1 MRAQALVL
9 KDRRFDDWHQRVS
22 GRWSIEDL
30 RADPR
35 YREDW
40 ISFDCLAWDQEQR
53 IMFMGLTAIN
63 NDIFW
68 TFDPATDA
76 FMSLNFGRIGDRF
89 DAKFHRSLVQ
99 DDDGSY
105 VAATAMLHDMD
116 QQRQARGGKLVR
128 YRPDTDVYDLLDV
141 PVPSMY
147 IQSIV
152 LDRERRLVFG
162 FTYPAEYMFV
172 HDLKTGESRT
182 VAYIGNS
189 RMVCQ
194 AHCAVFDR
202 RGRLWGTWGENRAFE
217 DEPGR
222 WPIRFFRYD
231 PDADDFEWFS
241 HGPPKAHPGDA
252 GNLDHMLLADD
263 GFIYLGG
270 VAGGLSRLDPDS
282 AEVVFLGKPFAGKRL
297 AGLVQ
302 ARDGFVYGAG
312 NEGVDRE
319 GRGTARMFRYDPSR
333 NTFDDLG
340 AIFDPQRDD
349 GAIKIHML
357 VEGED
362 GVLYAAEND
371 HLWRSSYLW
380 RCHVSD

>member
-1 MRAQALVL
+1 MKAQALVL
-9 KDRRFDDWHQRVS
+9 KDRRFDDWHQKVS

-35 YREDW
+35 YRDDW
-40 ISFDCLAWDQEQR
+40 ISFDCLAWDPEQR
-53 IMFMGLTAIN
+53 LMFMGLTAIN

-68 TFDPATDA
+68 TLDPATDE
-76 FMSLNFGRIGDRF
+76 FMSLGFPRFGDRF
-89 DAKFHRSLVQ
+89 DAKFHRSLAQ

-105 VAATAMLHDMD
+105 IAATAMLHDMD

-128 YRPDTDVYDLLDV
+128 YLPDTGVYELLDV
-141 PVPSMY
+141 PVPSHY

-152 LDRERRLVFG
+152 LDRDRRLVYG
-162 FTYPAEYMFV
+162 FTYPAEHMFV
-172 HDLKTGESRT
+172 HDLRTGQSRT
-182 VAYIGNS
+182 VAYLGNS

-194 AHCAVFDR
+194 AHCAVLDR
-202 RGRLWGTWGENRAFE
+202 QGMLWGTWGENRAFE

-231 PDADDFEWFS
+231 PDLDSFEWFS
-241 HGPPKAHPGDA
+241 HGPPKVWPGDA
-252 GNLDHMLLADD
+252 GNVDHMLLAED
-263 GFIYLGG
+263 GSIYVGG

-282 AEVVFLGKPFAGKRL
+282 AAVEFLGKPFAGKRL

-302 ARDGFVYGAG
+302 GRDGYIYGAG
-312 NEGVDRE
+312 NEGVDSE

-333 NTFDDLG
+333 NSFDDLG

-380 RCHVSD
+380 RCHVDA